1 MEIVVFIDTGIRTTF
16 SINEDGNLVINQGY
30 DEEWSI
36 ELTVWHL
43 DILENYLPEVRKQ
56 MLRKNGGEE

>member
-16 SINEDGNLVINQGY
+16 SINEDGNLVINQGHE
-30 DEEWSI
+30 EEWSV

-43 DILENYLPEVRKQ
+43 DILENYLPEIRKQ